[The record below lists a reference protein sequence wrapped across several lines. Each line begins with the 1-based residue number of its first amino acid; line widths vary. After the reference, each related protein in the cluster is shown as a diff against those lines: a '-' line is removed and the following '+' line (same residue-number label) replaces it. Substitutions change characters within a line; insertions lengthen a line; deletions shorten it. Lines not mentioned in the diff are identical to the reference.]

1 MRLLIAIIAAVGLL
15 FAFSVPSATQ
25 DADAFIGVDP
35 FVGTTDTEYIVFL
48 FFCED
53 GSFSVSAVGS
63 EEVLVTG
70 ATVDDPA
77 PGVGSSG
84 SFHGSELDGPGE
96 YEVSGH
102 CAQDP
107 EMVVMPA
114 TIVVNESTGT
124 EPAAPVPPPVP
135 TPTQPKMTG

>member
-1 MRLLIAIIAAVGLL
+1 MRLLIAIVAAVGLL

-25 DADAFIGVDP
+25 DADAYIGVDP
-35 FVGTTDTEYIVFL
+35 FVGTTETEFIVFL

-53 GSFSVSAVGS
+53 GSFTVSAVGS
-63 EEVLVTG
+63 DEVLVTG
-70 ATVDDPA
+70 ATLEDPG

-84 SFHGSELDGPGE
+84 SFHGSQLDGPGE

-102 CAQDP
+102 CTQDP

-114 TIVVNESTGT
+114 TIVVNEFSST
-124 EPAAPVPPPVP
+124 EPGAPVP
-135 TPTQPKMTG
+135 TPTEPKMTG